1 MGQGILKEKIRIYIK
16 VNKNENTISVFPNT
30 VKAVMKGKFIEVNA
44 YTGQQQ
50 KKPQINNISSHFKN

>member
-1 MGQGILKEKIRIYIK
+1 MGQGILKEKIKIYIK
-16 VNKNENTISVFPNT
+16 VNKMKIQYQYLQNT

-50 KKPQINNISSHFKN
+50 KKPPINNISSHFKN